1 MKLPVFN
8 ISSIKNQS
16 NDDVLDVFIEGDIV
30 DAATQEIYRDWFGD
44 DTSVSFKSLRESMN
58 STDAKRINIYIN
70 SGGGMMADAF
80 AMHDFITDG
89 ISNGK
94 NWHTYG
100 TGIVASAATYPLI
113 SPLRAGKPENMHL
126 SENCFV
132 MIHNASGGV
141 YGSVEEIESYANSIR
156 KFNNAAR
163 DLYANCFSKPKET
176 ISTWMNAETWWQP
189 SDMAKL
195 GIIPEDCIGGPDNA
209 IKNAIRAD
217 KWFFQNKAILNTINN
232 SIKSPKNK
240 SDMKLKKIGETV
252 ANSVKEALKNAG
264 LIKDDKVGTINLA
277 DFETALTNGINTSI
291 EELESEI
298 TTGITNGIAEGL
310 KGDAFTTAVNNA
322 VKEAMK
328 TVPTNITE
336 AITNSTKDLVNKTD
350 LEKLKNDVAD
360 KLGTSSIRKTKNGAG
375 KNEADKEDIAETEG
389 ITWNIHQD

>member
-1 MKLPVFN
+1 
-8 ISSIKNQS
+8 
-16 NDDVLDVFIEGDIV
+16 
-30 DAATQEIYRDWFGD
+30 
-44 DTSVSFKSLRESMN
+44 
-58 STDAKRINIYIN
+58 
-70 SGGGMMADAF
+70 
-80 AMHDFITDG
+80 
-89 ISNGK
+89 
-94 NWHTYG
+94 
-100 TGIVASAATYPLI
+100 
-113 SPLRAGKPENMHL
+113 
-126 SENCFV
+126 
-132 MIHNASGGV
+132 
-141 YGSVEEIESYANSIR
+141 
-156 KFNNAAR
+156 
-163 DLYANCFSKPKET
+163 
-176 ISTWMNAETWWQP
+176 
-189 SDMAKL
+189 
-195 GIIPEDCIGGPDNA
+195 
-209 IKNAIRAD
+209 
-217 KWFFQNKAILNTINN
+217 
-232 SIKSPKNK
+232 
-240 SDMKLKKIGETV
+240 MKLKKIGETV